1 MIWRHLKTG
10 GAYRIVGYTIIE
22 ATLTPAVIYQ
32 NAHGASFVRP
42 CAEFFDG
49 RFRQEPVARPVPPAG
64 SFTKDELNA

>member
-49 RFRQEPVARPVPPAG
+49 RFVQEPVARSKPPAG
-64 SFTKDELNA
+64 AFTEDELNA